1 MSLPVEGNAGKDASM
16 TKPGTLE
23 MLAEGEGKE
32 DTEAGEEVGV
42 RVTRRGQNCRLR

>member
-1 MSLPVEGNAGKDASM
+1 MGLPVEGNTGKDAGV

-32 DTEAGEEVGV
+32 DTEAGEEVSV
-42 RVTRRGQNCRLR
+42 RVTRRGQNF

>member
-1 MSLPVEGNAGKDASM
+1 MALPVEGNTGKDAGV

-42 RVTRRGQNCRLR
+42 RVTRRDQNF

>member
-1 MSLPVEGNAGKDASM
+1 MSLPVEGNTGKDFM

-42 RVTRRGQNCRLR
+42 RVTRRGQNCRMR